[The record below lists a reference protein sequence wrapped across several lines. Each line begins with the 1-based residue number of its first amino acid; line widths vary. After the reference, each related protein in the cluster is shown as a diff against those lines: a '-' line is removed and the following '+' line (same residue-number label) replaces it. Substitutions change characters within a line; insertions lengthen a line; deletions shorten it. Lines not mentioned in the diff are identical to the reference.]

1 MADPGHLH
9 PADIAGSE
17 RTAAAKG
24 MLDVARIARE
34 AIREIDFH
42 RVVQSITE
50 QGVALGAISSGLFR
64 YDPDRQALVREAAWR
79 MPAELEQATEILA
92 IETGDLLVARA
103 LRSAEVEVVEDVAE
117 IDPDQVL
124 ERDWIEQ
131 AGGRSMV
138 VVPLIFRDTAL
149 GVLAW
154 VFASPQRLPARERE
168 AYRIMGE
175 FFALAILNAQAHEQ
189 LVREIEV
196 RKKAERERERLLSMV
211 EKERAWLRFMIERSP
226 LAVVM
231 MRPGG
236 QVLSNAEAERLLG
249 RPIDPH
255 GGLEQFAG
263 IVRLPDGRV
272 LGKDRKLGWELAAG
286 PLLSHTEAAILR
298 ADGEEIPVFGTL
310 GYLHDDRGRLVGG
323 VAMLQDMRPI
333 KELEKL
339 RQEWTSVVA
348 HDLRQPATVI
358 HTYASLL
365 ARSDLDEKSRE
376 RVQHILTSTRHLER
390 MIQDLLDA
398 SLLEARHLK
407 LEYRPT
413 SLEVLCAT
421 LSEKLA
427 GEIQNRPVR
436 LLVEGEPYPVEV
448 DPSRIEQLA
457 INLLSNAIKYGYR
470 DSPIEIRLVY
480 TEDWVEMSITNHG
493 EGIPPQQIPT
503 LFDRFSGGTRARGS
517 VGLGLYIARGIAEAH
532 GGRIWARSVPGKT
545 TTFYVRLP
553 RHRTAPRSP

>member
-9 PADIAGSE
+9 PADSAGTE
-17 RTAAAKG
+17 RTATAQG

-34 AIREIDFH
+34 AIREVDLH
-42 RVVQSITE
+42 RVIQSITE
-50 QGVALGAISSGLFR
+50 QGVALGAVSSVLFR
-64 YDPDRQALVREAAWR
+64 HDPDRKALVREAAWR
-79 MPAELEQATEILA
+79 MPTELEQATEVLA

-103 LRSAEVEVVEDVAE
+103 LRSGEVEVVEDVDE
-117 IDPDQVL
+117 IDPDHVL

-138 VVPLIFRDTAL
+138 VVPLIFRDSAL

-154 VFASPQRLPARERE
+154 VFASPQHLPARERE

-189 LVREIEV
+189 LLREIEV

-226 LAVVM
+226 VAVVM

-236 QVLSNAEAERLLG
+236 QVLSNSEAERLLG
-249 RPIDPH
+249 RPIDPQ

-263 IVRLPDGRV
+263 IVRLPNGRI
-272 LGKDRKLGWELAAG
+272 LGRERKLGWELAAG
-286 PLLSHTEAAILR
+286 PLVANSEATILR

-310 GYLHDDRGRLVGG
+310 GYLHDDRGRLIGG
-323 VAMLQDMRPI
+323 VAILQDMRPI
-333 KELEKL
+333 KELERL

-365 ARSDLDEKSRE
+365 ARSSLDEKSRE
-376 RVQHILTSTRHLER
+376 RVEQILVSTRHLER
-390 MIQDLLDA
+390 MISDLLDF

-413 SLEVLCAT
+413 SLDVLCAT

-427 GEIQNRPVR
+427 VEVANRKVN
-436 LLVEGEPYPVEV
+436 LQVEGEPYPVEV

-457 INLLSNAIKYGYR
+457 INLLSNAIKYSYP

-480 TEDWVEMSITNHG
+480 REDQVEMSITNHG
-493 EGIPPQQIPT
+493 EGIPPHQLPT

-532 GGRIWARSVPGKT
+532 GGRIWAKSTPGKT
-545 TTFYVRLP
+545 TTFFVSLP
-553 RHRTAPRSP
+553 RSAPRR